1 MKKVFL
7 VAAVAVFGVST
18 TFAQADFRM
27 GAKAGVNFAKLTG
40 DDVEDADGRTGFHVG
55 GLVEIPVTEKF
66 SIQPEVLYSQQGL
79 QRKDEFAGTT
89 VESKLIL
96 DYINIPVMAKFYVTD
111 EFSLEG
117 GPQFGFRAKSEFETN
132 IDEDGNE
139 GETTIDLKDDF
150 SSFDLGA
157 GIGAAYRLP
166 MGVFFQAR
174 YVLGL
179 SNVNDAGNDSEDGI
193 FEDDLTNS
201 VLSLSVGYK
210 F

>member
-40 DDVEDADGRTGFHVG
+40 DDLEDADGRTGFHVG
-55 GLVEIPVTEKF
+55 GLVEIPVADKF
-66 SIQPEVLYSQQGL
+66 SIQPEILYSQQGL
-79 QRKDEFAGTT
+79 QTKEDFEGLTF
-89 VESKLIL
+89 EDKLIL
-96 DYINIPVMAKFYVTD
+96 DYINIPVMAKFYLTD

-117 GPQFGFRAKSEFETN
+117 GPQFGFRAKAELESSIEGDDSASE
-132 IDEDGNE
+132 
-139 GETTIDLKDDF
+139 TIDAKDSF

-157 GIGAAYRLP
+157 GLGAAYRLP

-179 SNVNDAGNDSEDGI
+179 SNVNDAGNDSEDG
-193 FEDDLTNS
+193 FVEDDLTNS